1 MAEHLY
7 ICNSLDELQP
17 GADTTL
23 ALARA
28 SRAAGRVSNWC
39 LMNEMR
45 WHEGRLLG
53 RIRPFDESMQ
63 LHEGSWRP
71 LNDQELVFVRTD
83 PPVDASYL
91 AALWLLDAAAKQ
103 GLRVINR
110 PSSLC
115 YANEKTLILN
125 FPELIPPTLVC
136 GDAGAIRSF
145 VDTHG
150 RAVIKPLD
158 GNGGRGVLLLAGED
172 KNLNAIIE
180 ISLAPQAPVMVQAFL
195 PAVSRG
201 DRRVLLVDGEPLG
214 VLNRVAGD
222 KDFRCNMHV
231 GAAAEWVPLDDD
243 DRRVCS
249 ALKPYF
255 QAHGLVFAGIDII
268 GGRLTEINVTSPTGV
283 EEILATGG
291 PDVGAATIEH
301 LIGLR

>member
-1 MAEHLY
+1 
-7 ICNSLDELQP
+7 
-17 GADTTL
+17 
-23 ALARA
+23 
-28 SRAAGRVSNWC
+28 